1 MAESVKRADGKS
13 DEVPIEHA
21 KGYKDPAEKVP
32 ESDRLQESTMPKG
45 PDPSP
50 FKLGPM
56 AGGDRK

>member
-1 MAESVKRADGKS
+1 MADSVKRADGKT
-13 DEVPIEHA
+13 DESPIEHS
-21 KGYKDPAEKVP
+21 KGYKDAVEKVP
-32 ESDRLQESTMPKG
+32 QSDLLQESTMPKG